1 MREMS
6 GGEVVGKWESSCI
19 GSHACIPN
27 SKLIPIAASRRNER
41 YYVWYATIDSK
52 NQNVVMVLIRWS
64 MSSTAGFWSAI
75 TQA

>member
-27 SKLIPIAASRRNER
+27 SKQIPIAASRE
-41 YYVWYATIDSK
+41 T
-52 NQNVVMVLIRWS
+52 
-64 MSSTAGFWSAI
+64 SAMYGMLP
-75 TQA
+75 